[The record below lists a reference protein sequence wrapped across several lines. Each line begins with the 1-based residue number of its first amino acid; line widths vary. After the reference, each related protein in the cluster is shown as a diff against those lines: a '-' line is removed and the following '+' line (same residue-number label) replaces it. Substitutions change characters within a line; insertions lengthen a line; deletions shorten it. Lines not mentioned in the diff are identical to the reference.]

1 MVLVNKANL
10 GSSNKQRTLKPSKLA
25 AIAPTAPLFHHAL
38 SQRASHQT
46 S

>member
-1 MVLVNKANL
+1 MAIGNQANL
-10 GSSNKQRTLKPSKLA
+10 GSSSKERTLKPSKLA
-25 AIAPTAPLFHHAL
+25 AIAPTAPVFHHAL